1 MLRKLYVPL
10 FALLLLFNLVSCNG
24 KDEKT
29 SKETVSTDTASSM
42 TSTEPVAASTIV
54 TTPQH
59 MVIAK
64 HRVGSYAKWKASY
77 DAPEHDSLRLAN
89 GLHSYVIGQSPGDP
103 NMLLVVLKADDP
115 AKAKAFA
122 KDPALKKAM
131 QKGGVMGTPVISQ
144 VTTVWQDTATLTGP
158 IRSMT
163 TFTVKD
169 WATWEKSFL
178 EGTQERKD
186 NGIVARTYGHDAD
199 NDKKITLVTAI
210 IDSAKA
216 AAYWKSDMLKKRRAA
231 GGVIGEPDRFL
242 FRIVQRY

>member
-1 MLRKLYVPL
+1 M
-10 FALLLLFNLVSCNG
+10 
-24 KDEKT
+24 
-29 SKETVSTDTASSM
+29 
-42 TSTEPVAASTIV
+42 I
-54 TTPQH
+54 
-59 MVIAK
+59 
-64 HRVGSYAKWKASY
+64 
-77 DAPEHDSLRLAN
+77 
-89 GLHSYVIGQSPGDP
+89 
-103 NMLLVVLKADDP
+103 LVVLKADDP

-122 KDPALKKAM
+122 KDPALRKAM